1 MKLLDSINSKNLL
14 IMKIETFLPLIFV
27 FILGAISP
35 GPSLLL
41 VTKNTITKGTKSG
54 IYSALGHGLG
64 FGLYCF
70 TVMNL
75 YKIIL
80 QVFPNIIVVLQIG
93 GIILLIY
100 FSINFFIN
108 RPSDEKEFVI
118 LNRLSFLEG
127 FLISI
132 INPKILIWMI
142 AIFSPFIDGNLPIY
156 FIIII
161 SCIGSFID
169 GSWYLIVAIL
179 LGKNQKKIS

>member
-80 QVFPNIIVVLQIG
+80 QVFSNIIIVYQ
-93 GIILLIY
+93 
-100 FSINFFIN
+100 FF
-108 RPSDEKEFVI
+108 
-118 LNRLSFLEG
+118 
-127 FLISI
+127 
-132 INPKILIWMI
+132 
-142 AIFSPFIDGNLPIY
+142 
-156 FIIII
+156 
-161 SCIGSFID
+161 
-169 GSWYLIVAIL
+169 
-179 LGKNQKKIS
+179 